1 MKREKQ
7 NSTLS
12 LLKKLIFVTN
22 LLKKTSSHS
31 IGTKK
36 TNFFERERE
45 KSNVIFSFFINQET
59 EKQILFSIFGLLN
72 Q

>member
-36 TNFFERERE
+36 N
-45 KSNVIFSFFINQET
+45 
-59 EKQILFSIFGLLN
+59 
-72 Q
+72 